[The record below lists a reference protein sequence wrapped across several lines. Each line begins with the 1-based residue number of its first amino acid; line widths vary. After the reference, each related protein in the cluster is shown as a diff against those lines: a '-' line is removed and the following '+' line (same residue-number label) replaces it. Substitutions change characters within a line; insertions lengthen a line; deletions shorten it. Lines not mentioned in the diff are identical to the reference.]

1 MNGPGYRGNFDD
13 DDDAAARAADTGV
26 HPDHDAAVH
35 PDRAHDLDRERDYD
49 YDYDYGN
56 GYDPDHTPRP
66 AAMLLTGLSAG
77 LGIVGLSIGFA
88 TVLGVTATA
97 TGGSDLTGFGPVVIS
112 AVSSLVL
119 GVLLIVGAALLWR
132 AHRASLVVIGASVTL
147 LTVSSLARMVL
158 DSLNFISV
166 VGTVFSML
174 ALVVMGY
181 LITSDDVRQH
191 VREGVK
197 LRLR

>member
-1 MNGPGYRGNFDD
+1 MTGPGYRGDFDD
-13 DDDAAARAADTGV
+13 DDN
-26 HPDHDAAVH
+26 AVH
-35 PDRAHDLDRERDYD
+35 PEFDHDYD
-49 YDYDYGN
+49 
-56 GYDPDHTPRP
+56 YDPDHTPRP
-66 AAMLLTGLSAG
+66 AAMLLVGLSTG
-77 LGIVGLSIGFA
+77 LGIIGLSIGFA

-97 TGGSDLTGFGPVVIS
+97 TGGSDLSGFGPMVIS

-119 GVLLIVGAALLWR
+119 GLLLIIGAVLLWR
-132 AHRASLVVIGASVTL
+132 SHRASLVVISAGVTL
-147 LTVSSLARMVL
+147 LALTSLARMVL
-158 DSLNFISV
+158 DSLTFISV

-191 VREGVK
+191 VREGVR

>member
-1 MNGPGYRGNFDD
+1 MTGPGYRGDFDD
-13 DDDAAARAADTGV
+13 DDNAASAAAASDTAAAASASAAADRSG
-26 HPDHDAAVH
+26 HNDAVH
-35 PDRAHDLDRERDYD
+35 PEFDHDYD
-49 YDYDYGN
+49 
-56 GYDPDHTPRP
+56 YDPDHTPRP
-66 AAMLLTGLSAG
+66 AAMLLVGLSTG
-77 LGIVGLSIGFA
+77 LGIIGLSIGFA

-97 TGGSDLTGFGPVVIS
+97 TGGSDLSGFGPMVIS

-119 GVLLIVGAALLWR
+119 GLLLIIGAVLLWR
-132 AHRASLVVIGASVTL
+132 AHRASLVVISAGVTL
-147 LTVSSLARMVL
+147 LALTSLARMVL
-158 DSLNFISV
+158 DSLTFISV

-191 VREGVK
+191 VREGVR

>member
-1 MNGPGYRGNFDD
+1 MNGPGYRGNFD

-35 PDRAHDLDRERDYD
+35 PDRAHDLDRGRDYR
-49 YDYDYGN
+49 YDYGN